1 MPAIRRPFL
10 ALVLLTLFLAP
21 LVLAPAVSADQHEP
35 PGEPDPAEPKP
46 PIEWDKAR
54 PLTWEDFAGPVPPTA
69 PEDIDA
75 AAVSGTSF
83 KWSFTGPCTFNAKSK
98 KWTCTLGK
106 LTFTAI
112 AVFDPNTSWVRPGG
126 QTAELLKHEQ
136 LHFDISEI
144 FAREKRKEMA
154 KLAKEKLKGMG
165 ATAQA
170 ATTDLENKLKA
181 RIKKICDKIKKK
193 EDAMQTKYDKETD
206 HGRKAAEQAK
216 WEAKVARLLK

>member
-10 ALVLLTLFLAP
+10 ALLLLTLVLAP
-21 LVLAPAVSADQHEP
+21 LALAPAVSADEP
-35 PGEPDPAEPKP
+35 VPPEPKP

-54 PLTWEDFAGPVPPTA
+54 PLTWEDFVGPVPPTA
-69 PEDIDA
+69 PEDIA
-75 AAVSGTSF
+75 AETVSGISV
-83 KWSFTGPCTFNAKSK
+83 KWSFKGNCTFNENAK
-98 KWTCTLGK
+98 KWTCTLTE
-106 LTFTAI
+106 LNFTAL
-112 AVFDPNTSWVRPGG
+112 ALFDPNTSWVRPGG
-126 QTAELLKHEQ
+126 QTAALLKHEQ

-144 FAREKRKEMA
+144 FAREKRKELA

-181 RIKKICDKIKKK
+181 RIKTICDKINKK

-206 HGRKAAEQAK
+206 HGRKADKQAK
-216 WEAKVARLLK
+216 WEKKVARLLQ